1 VTDQGVVQN
10 VVHVDSTLSRTQE
23 AVLLMLT
30 INGSTLA
37 WLLRTRKSGMKDS
50 YESFAV
56 LASLVVAHDGFL
68 PYFVP
73 LASGTSHLVPL
84 LKIGVAENILHHTR
98 SGMPLSRRTH
108 TSQDEGVWLLSV
120 SSGK

>member
-1 VTDQGVVQN
+1 MTDQGVVQN

-73 LASGTSHLVPL
+73 VASGTSHLVPL
-84 LKIGVAENILHHTR
+84 LKIGVAETFYITR
-98 SGMPLSRRTH
+98 VPECH
-108 TSQDEGVWLLSV
+108 FPDEPTPVKMRVFGF
-120 SSGK
+120 